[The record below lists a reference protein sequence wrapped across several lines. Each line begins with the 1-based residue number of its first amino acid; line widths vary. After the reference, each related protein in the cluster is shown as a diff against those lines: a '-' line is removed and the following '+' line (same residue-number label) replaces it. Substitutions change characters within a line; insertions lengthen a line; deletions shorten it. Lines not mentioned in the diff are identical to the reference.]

1 MEERVKMATKLIVAL
16 DFPELEP
23 ALALVDRLGDTVEWY
38 KVGKQLFTHYG
49 PMVLKELKNRG
60 KQVFLDMKYHD
71 IPNTVAGAI
80 RSAAAIGADII
91 NVHASGGPAMLAAA
105 AAAAKETGKTV
116 IAVTVLTSMDQEQL
130 NAIGLE
136 VTPAQQVSR
145 LARLTEESGLAGV
158 VCSPLEI
165 ELIRAER
172 SGDFIT
178 VVPGIRPAGAAVGD
192 QKRIMTPAL
201 AAKAG
206 ASYIVVGRPIIAA
219 EDPVAAAKSVLAEL
233 AEA

>member
-1 MEERVKMATKLIVAL
+1 MATKLIVAL

>member
-23 ALALVDRLGDTVEWY
+23 APALVDRLGDTVEWY